1 MKKHVKVDVAAK
13 LAARPKKYNLM
24 VGYDPILETEVRNVL
39 EENKVKTK
47 ITTECYF
54 YMKDLTEEQWKR
66 VINLVKDIKFEFKPP
81 TGGNPKVYR
90 VRYVSATKAEEMN
103 VGKVKRRHKKKVAGT
118 VHSAG
123 SKSTN
128 YEKKLSTRVK
138 KAVKAITL
146 AEVKKRST
154 TPKKAKF
161 KGSAKPVQ
169 QKLNFKAAA

>member
-54 YMKDLTEEQWKR
+54 YMKDLTEEQWKH

-81 TGGNPKVYR
+81 TGGNLKVYR
-90 VRYVSATKAEEMN
+90 VRYISTTKAEEMN
-103 VGKVKRRHKKKVAGT
+103 IGKVKRRHKKKVAGT

-154 TPKKAKF
+154 TPKKAKS
-161 KGSAKPVQ
+161 KGIQKPVQ